1 MEILENKVLEIL
13 QEFNDCFVGDFKQCD
28 NWVVILNEF
37 LEEYEDELGFVMI
50 LYLIFKQK
58 IDDIFWYLDYLQR

>member
-13 QEFNDCFVGDFKQCD
+13 QEFNDCFVGNFKQCD
-28 NWVVILNEF
+28 NWVVILYEF

-50 LYLIFKQK
+50 LYLILKQK